1 MDKVTIEVAFWEL
14 EKAIEESEH
23 YKHLNYKEFMLMS
36 DNLKG
41 SIPFKNRITRN
52 YVFVNDGKL
61 EVPQVDEPFMRGEF

>member
-1 MDKVTIEVAFWEL
+1 
-14 EKAIEESEH
+14 
-23 YKHLNYKEFMLMS
+23 MLMT

-52 YVFVNDGKL
+52 YVFVNDGRL